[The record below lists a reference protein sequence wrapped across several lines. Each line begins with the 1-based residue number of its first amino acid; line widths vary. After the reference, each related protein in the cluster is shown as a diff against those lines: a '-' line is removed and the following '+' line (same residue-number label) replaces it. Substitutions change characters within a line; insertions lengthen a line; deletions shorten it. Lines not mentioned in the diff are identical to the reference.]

1 LSLRILRHFNVS
13 FERMTKVEYF
23 IEEEQLVNAE
33 RILGQ
38 ATSK

>member
-1 LSLRILRHFNVS
+1 
-13 FERMTKVEYF
+13 MTKVEYF